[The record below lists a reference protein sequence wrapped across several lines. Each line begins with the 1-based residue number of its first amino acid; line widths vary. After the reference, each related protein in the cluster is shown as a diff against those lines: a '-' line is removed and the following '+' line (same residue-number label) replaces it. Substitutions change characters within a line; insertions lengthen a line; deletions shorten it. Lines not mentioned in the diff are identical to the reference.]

1 MNVVTSMVDDL
12 GAFCM
17 DLETLALGPQAPQ
30 TGTDTLSPRTE
41 PLSQAC
47 RVPTNVCA
55 ASTELQYT
63 RAHLVVNGARG

>member
-1 MNVVTSMVDDL
+1 MLVTSMVDDL
-12 GAFCM
+12 GAFCK
-17 DLETLALGPQAPQ
+17 DLETLALTPGASD
-30 TGTDTLSPRTE
+30 TGTDTLLSPNLCV
-41 PLSQAC
+41 PGLC